1 MVVFICGK
9 KKIWI
14 RKWGKK
20 IKYSKSYTQ
29 ISMPN
34 LIINQS
40 SLKKEINT
48 NKCIIIDA
56 RPEARF
62 KGKVEEPRPNLKK
75 VI

>member
-1 MVVFICGK
+1 
-9 KKIWI
+9 
-14 RKWGKK
+14 
-20 IKYSKSYTQ
+20 
-29 ISMPN
+29 MPN

-75 VI
+75 GNIKNSIEYLFWLYNKQPRILKKKE

>member
-1 MVVFICGK
+1 
-9 KKIWI
+9 
-14 RKWGKK
+14 
-20 IKYSKSYTQ
+20 
-29 ISMPN
+29 MPN

-48 NKCIIIDA
+48 NKSIIIDA

-62 KGKVEEPRPNLKK
+62 KGEVEEPRPNLKK